1 MKTLAHDRTPETWIA
16 RQVSENA
23 WPFRA
28 SRGGGDVGT
37 NGKPSDGRK
46 TTLPSQI
53 GEFAADVAAGRV
65 IVASVDD

>member
-1 MKTLAHDRTPETWIA
+1 MDRAAGVRKCVAIS
-16 RQVSENA
+16 RVA
-23 WPFRA
+23 WR
-28 SRGGGDVGT
+28 RYIGT